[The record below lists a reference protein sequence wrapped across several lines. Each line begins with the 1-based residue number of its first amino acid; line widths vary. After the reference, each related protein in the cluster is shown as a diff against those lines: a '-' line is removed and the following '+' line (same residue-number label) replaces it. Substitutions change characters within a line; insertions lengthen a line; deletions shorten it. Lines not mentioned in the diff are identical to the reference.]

1 MAPARGRTHPGG
13 GQSVPQP
20 VVVVEP
26 VELLAERFAA
36 LCERS
41 ALRAIAARRRFAFV
55 IPGGSAAENLLPRLA
70 RAKVEWPR
78 TDVFFSD
85 ERFVPRSDPASSA
98 AAASRLLFDALG
110 PLAPRLHPMVGDAAG
125 AEAAPAPDAPDV
137 AARRY
142 AAELVAI
149 LGPEPVFDLALL
161 GVGED
166 GHVASLFPGRAAAAE
181 RSALV
186 LVMVERDSPKPPPTR
201 LTLSLPLL
209 AAARTVVVA
218 AFGAGKADVARA
230 ILHDHGSQL
239 PAARLL
245 RLAAESHVLLDPAA
259 ASALPK

>member
-1 MAPARGRTHPGG
+1 MAPASGRTHTPREP
-13 GQSVPQP
+13 SVPQP
-20 VVVVEP
+20 IVVVEA
-26 VELLAERFAA
+26 VEALAGRFAA
-36 LCERS
+36 LCERA

-70 RAKVEWPR
+70 RAQLDWPR

-98 AAASRLLFDALG
+98 AAASRLLFDSLG
-110 PLAPRLHPMVGDAAG
+110 SSGPRVHAMVGEGVAAAG
-125 AEAAPAPDAPDV
+125 ASVPEPPEV

-142 AAELVAI
+142 SAELVAI

-181 RSALV
+181 RSGLV
-186 LVMVERDSPKPPPTR
+186 LVERDSPKPPPTR

-218 AFGAGKADVARA
+218 AFGAGKADIVRTV
-230 ILHDHGSQL
+230 LRDHGSQL

-245 RLAAESHVLLDPAA
+245 RLAAEVHVLLDPEA
-259 ASALPK
+259 ASVLPK

>member
-26 VELLAERFAA
+26 VELLADRFAA
-36 LCERS
+36 LCERA

-110 PLAPRLHPMVGDAAG
+110 PLSPRLHPMAG
-125 AEAAPAPDAPDV
+125 DV

-142 AAELVAI
+142 AAELVSI

-245 RLAAESHVLLDPAA
+245 RLAQESHVLLDPAA

>member
-1 MAPARGRTHPGG
+1 
-13 GQSVPQP
+13 VPQP

-26 VELLAERFAA
+26 IEALAERFAET
-36 LCERS
+36 CERV
-41 ALRAIAARRRFAFV
+41 ALRSIAARRRFAFV

-70 RAKVEWPR
+70 RAKVDWPR

-98 AAASRLLFDALG
+98 AAASRLLFDSLA
-110 PLAPRLHPMVGDAAG
+110 PLAPKLHPMVGDIAATD
-125 AEAAPAPDAPDV
+125 ATPAPDAPDV

-181 RSALV
+181 RSAVVLV
-186 LVMVERDSPKPPPTR
+186 LVERDSPKPPPTR

-218 AFGAGKADVARA
+218 AFGTGKSEVVRTL
-230 ILHDHGSQL
+230 LHDHGSQL

-245 RLAAESHVLLDPAA
+245 RLARDAHVFLDPAA

>member
-1 MAPARGRTHPGG
+1 
-13 GQSVPQP
+13 VPQP

-26 VELLAERFAA
+26 ADALAERFAA
-36 LCERS
+36 TCERA
-41 ALRAIAARRRFAFV
+41 ALRSIAARRRFAFV

-70 RAKVEWPR
+70 RAKLDWPR

-98 AAASRLLFDALG
+98 AAAGRLLFDSLG
-110 PLAPRLHPMVGDAAG
+110 LVGPRLHAMVGDDAAG
-125 AEAAPAPDAPDV
+125 AAPAPDAPES

-142 AAELVAI
+142 GAELVAI

-166 GHVASLFPGRAAAAE
+166 GHVASLFPGRPAAAE
-181 RSALV
+181 RSTLV
-186 LVMVERDSPKPPPTR
+186 LVERDSPKPPPIR

-218 AFGAGKADVARA
+218 VFGAGKAEIVRTV
-230 ILHDHGSQL
+230 LRDHGSQL

-245 RLAAESHVLLDPAA
+245 RLAADAHVLLDPPA
-259 ASALPK
+259 ASALPS

>member
-1 MAPARGRTHPGG
+1 
-13 GQSVPQP
+13 
-20 VVVVEP
+20 
-26 VELLAERFAA
+26 
-36 LCERS
+36 
-41 ALRAIAARRRFAFV
+41 
-55 IPGGSAAENLLPRLA
+55 
-70 RAKVEWPR
+70 
-78 TDVFFSD
+78 
-85 ERFVPRSDPASSA
+85 
-98 AAASRLLFDALG
+98 
-110 PLAPRLHPMVGDAAG
+110 MVGDVAA